1 MASFVVMEPPL
12 DRAPR
17 DERIVRDGF
26 HWLGF
31 FLPFLWFLWHRLW
44 IEAAVVLALMLGLS
58 VLSSQSGWSMAATLL
73 SLAMA
78 LFVGLEGS
86 TLRVAALRRRGWR
99 EWGVVEAEN
108 ARDAETRYLA
118 EMKSPAGEKDRP
130 RAVVPASPPRSG
142 RDEGP
147 TLGLL
152 GYSGGN

>member
-31 FLPFLWFLWHRLW
+31 FLPLLWFLWHRLW

-58 VLSSQSGWSMAATLL
+58 VLSSQSGWSMAATVL

-86 TLRVAALRRRGWR
+86 ALRIAALRRRGWR

-118 EMKSPAGEKDRP
+118 EMKSPSGEGDRV
-130 RAVVPASPPRSG
+130 RATGSASPWRPG
-142 RDEGP
+142 RDNGP
-147 TLGLL
+147 ELGLL
-152 GYSGGN
+152 GYSSGN